1 MSKLA
6 YIVRHI
12 NFENAGILESVLVE
26 RGFELTYIEAPLAN
40 FEHYDAKKADLVIVC
55 GAPIG
60 AYDEKLY
67 PFLTDEIKFITDRI
81 NSKKPLLGICLGAQ
95 LISRIMGGHVG
106 PMKHGKKEI
115 GFSPIEYTTEGASS
129 PLALL
134 GNVPVLHWHGD
145 EFEIPRSA
153 VRLAKTE
160 LCQNQAFSVDTHILA
175 LQFHMEA
182 DPTLIESW
190 LVGHCAELSN
200 AGIDICKLRDDA
212 KRLRQELPAAG
223 KAACIAW
230 LEQNHL

>member
-26 RGFELTYIEAPLAN
+26 RGFELTYIEAPIAN
-40 FEHYDAKKADLVIVC
+40 FEHYDAQKADLVIVC

-60 AYDEKLY
+60 AYDERLY
-67 PFLTDEIKFITDRI
+67 PFLTEEIKFITDRI

-115 GFSPIEYTTEGASS
+115 GFSPIEYTTEGSAS

-145 EFEIPRSA
+145 EFEIPKGA

-160 LCQNQAFSVDTHILA
+160 LCQNQAFSVDSHILA

-200 AGIDICKLRDDA
+200 AKIDICKLREDA
-212 KRLRQELPAAG
+212 KRLCQELPAAG

>member
-1 MSKLA
+1 MSKVA

-12 NFENAGILESVLVE
+12 NFENAGILESVLIE
-26 RGFELTYIEAPLAN
+26 RGFELTYIEAPISD
-40 FEHYDAKKADLVIVC
+40 FEHYDVTKADLVIIC

-60 AYDEKLY
+60 AYDERLY
-67 PFLTDEIKFITDRI
+67 PFLIDEIKFITDRI

-115 GFSPIEYTTEGASS
+115 GFGPIKYTNEGASS

-145 EFEIPRSA
+145 EFEIPKGA
-153 VRLAKTE
+153 VKLAKTE
-160 LCQNQAFSVDTHILA
+160 LCQNQAFSVGSHILA

-190 LVGHCAELSN
+190 LVGHCAELTN
-200 AGIDICKLRDDA
+200 ARIDIHKLRDDA
-212 KRLRQELPAAG
+212 KRLSQELPAVG

>member
-1 MSKLA
+1 
-6 YIVRHI
+6 
-12 NFENAGILESVLVE
+12 
-26 RGFELTYIEAPLAN
+26 
-40 FEHYDAKKADLVIVC
+40 
-55 GAPIG
+55 
-60 AYDEKLY
+60 
-67 PFLTDEIKFITDRI
+67 
-81 NSKKPLLGICLGAQ
+81 
-95 LISRIMGGHVG
+95 MGGHVE

-115 GFSPIEYTTEGASS
+115 GFGPLEYTPEGASS

-145 EFEIPRSA
+145 EFEIPKGA

-160 LCQNQAFSVDTHILA
+160 LCKNQAFSVGTHILG

-182 DPTLIESW
+182 DPAFIESW

-200 AGIDICKLRDDA
+200 TSIDIPRLREDA
-212 KRLRQELPAAG
+212 KHLRQELPAAG

>member
-1 MSKLA
+1 MSKTA

-12 NFENAGILESVLVE
+12 NFENAGILESVLID

-40 FEHYDAKKADLVIVC
+40 FEHYDATAADLVIVC
-55 GAPIG
+55 GAPI
-60 AYDEKLY
+60 
-67 PFLTDEIKFITDRI
+67 
-81 NSKKPLLGICLGAQ
+81 GAQ

-115 GFSPIEYTTEGASS
+115 GFGPLEYTPEGASS

-145 EFEIPRSA
+145 EFEIPKGA

-160 LCQNQAFSVDTHILA
+160 LCQNQAFSVGTHILG

-182 DPTLIESW
+182 DPAVIESW

-200 AGIDICKLRDDA
+200 AGIDIPKLREDA